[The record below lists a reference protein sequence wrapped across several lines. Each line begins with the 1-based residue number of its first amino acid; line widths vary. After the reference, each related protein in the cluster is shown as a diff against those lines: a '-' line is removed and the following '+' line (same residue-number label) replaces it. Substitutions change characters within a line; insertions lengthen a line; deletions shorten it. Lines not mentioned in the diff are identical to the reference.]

1 MALYRYE
8 CESCSNQFTILV
20 RHQAQA
26 DVPVCPECGSNET
39 RRMVPRV
46 AIQFKGSG
54 YYKTDYARKGSG
66 SSADKRSDDKGPDG
80 STEAKSATDPNPEKG
95 TNDSPSSS
103 SPSSSSPSRNSPSRN
118 SPSRNSQD
126 SKSANNSDTSSA
138 HTKAAAAE

>member
-1 MALYRYE
+1 MPLYRYE
-8 CESCSNQFTILV
+8 CESCSNQFSILV
-20 RHQAQA
+20 REQAQA

-39 RRMVPRV
+39 LRMVSRV

-80 STEAKSATDPNPEKG
+80 STEAKSATDPKPEKG
-95 TNDSPSSS
+95 TNDSGSSR
-103 SPSSSSPSRNSPSRN
+103 SPSRNSQSRN
-118 SPSRNSQD
+118 SQSRNSQD
-126 SKSANNSDTSSA
+126 SKPAHNSDTSSA